1 MRVPSPSWA
10 RTRATVEGRR
20 ALTRWAGED
29 AHGRPLEPLGAIMNF
44 SYSKLKVFGGRSNL
58 ALAERVAR
66 HLGDSLGKITLSNFP
81 DGEISVRIEEDV
93 RGRDIYLLQ
102 STCPPVNENLM
113 ELLVMLDSFKRA
125 SAARITAVLP
135 YYGYARQDR
144 KDVGRVPITAKL
156 VADLLTVAG
165 AHRVLALDLHAAQIQ
180 GFFDI
185 PVDHLFASPV
195 IVEYIRSLNIPLRDL
210 VVLSP
215 DEGSIKKALMY
226 QKKLGGAIAIVDKRR
241 TSPTETKQAN
251 LIGASLDGK
260 VAVIFDDMISTAGS
274 VVGAAHVAKHNGARE
289 VYACAT
295 HAVLCGPAIERL
307 RDAPI
312 RQVVVTDSI
321 PVPPNKQ
328 LPNLVVLSIAPL
340 LADAIKRIHLNES
353 VSKLFE

>member
-1 MRVPSPSWA
+1 VN
-10 RTRATVEGRR
+10 TNN
-20 ALTRWAGED
+20 
-29 AHGRPLEPLGAIMNF
+29 H
-44 SYSKLKVFGGRSNL
+44 KLKVFTGRANK
-58 ALAERVAR
+58 A
-66 HLGDSLGKITLSNFP
+66 LGDTIAKDLGDAPGKMTLANFP

-93 RGRDIYLLQ
+93 RGRDIYLVQ
-102 STCPPVNENLM
+102 PTCPPVNENLM
-113 ELLVMLDSFKRA
+113 ELLVMLDAFKRA

-156 VADLLTVAG
+156 VADLLSVAG
-165 AHRVLALDLHAAQIQ
+165 ADRVLALDLHAAQIQ

-185 PVDHLFASPV
+185 PVDHLHAGPV
-195 IVEYIRSLNIPLRDL
+195 ISEYIRALNIPAKDF

-226 QKKLGGAIAIVDKRR
+226 QKRLGGAIAIVDKRR
-241 TSPTETKQAN
+241 SSATETKQAN

-274 VVGAAHVAKHNGARE
+274 VVGAADVAHKAGARE
-289 VYACAT
+289 IYACAT
-295 HAVLCGPAIERL
+295 HGVLCGPAIERL
-307 RDAPI
+307 RGSRI
-312 RQVVVTDSI
+312 QTLIVTDSI
-321 PVPPNKQ
+321 PIPPEKQ
-328 LPNLVVLSIAPL
+328 LPKIKVLSVAPL

>member
-1 MRVPSPSWA
+1 M
-10 RTRATVEGRR
+10 
-20 ALTRWAGED
+20 L
-29 AHGRPLEPLGAIMNF
+29 LN
-44 SYSKLKVFGGRSNL
+44 KLKVFSGRANSP
-58 ALAERVAR
+58 LAEKIAR
-66 HLGDSLGKITLSNFP
+66 ALGDTLGKITLHNFP

-93 RGRDIYLLQ
+93 RGRDIYLVQ
-102 STCPPVNENLM
+102 PTCPPVNENLM

-180 GFFDI
+180 GFFNI
-185 PVDHLFASPV
+185 PVDHLHAGPV
-195 IVEYIRSLNIPLRDL
+195 INEYVRELAIPNNDL

-215 DEGSIKKALMY
+215 DEGSIKKALMH

-241 TSPTETKQAN
+241 SSATETKQAN
-251 LIGASLDGK
+251 LIGSSLEGK
-260 VAVIFDDMISTAGS
+260 VAIIFDDMISTAGS
-274 VVGAAHVAKHNGARE
+274 VVGAANVAKRCGARE

-295 HAVLCGPAIERL
+295 HAVLCGQAIDRL

-312 RQVVVTDSI
+312 RQLVVTDSI
-321 PVPPNKQ
+321 PLPPEKQ
-328 LPNLVVLSIAPL
+328 LPKIMVLSVAQL